1 LITELNSQI
10 SNFYPMR
17 NMRTQPSF
25 TEQKQQKGAILV
37 FCLIFLTV
45 LTMMGVS
52 SMESTTLEERMS
64 GNMRD
69 YTMAFQSAESAIKAA
84 EAWLVVQTNL
94 PLVSGDG
101 STTVW
106 SENSM
111 DQSATDGMYWWQHAN
126 ADGDWWNN
134 NGVAITGVAEVST
147 QPRYIIEEYRTV
159 DSGQSISIGGGET
172 KVPRVF
178 HRVTARG
185 VGVNATT
192 SVSVQTTFVQTYD

>member
-1 LITELNSQI
+1 
-10 SNFYPMR
+10 MR

-25 TEQKQQKGAILV
+25 TKQKHQKGAILV

-84 EAWLVVQTNL
+84 EAWLVTETNL
-94 PLVSGDG
+94 PLASADG
-101 STTVW
+101 TTIVW

-111 DQSATDGMYWWQHAN
+111 DLSPTDGKNWWEHASV
-126 ADGDWWNN
+126 GSWWISH
-134 NGVAITGVAEVST
+134 GVAITGVAQVST
-147 QPRYIIEEYRTV
+147 QPRYIIEEYRAV
-159 DSGQSISIGGGET
+159 NSGQSISIGGGET

-192 SVSVQTTFVQTYD
+192 SVSIQTTFVKTYE